1 MDNTLSS
8 LYIYGQNYISHCCMR
23 VCLWFCFLFL
33 NIRLL
38 DHFSAVERNIQAPCF
53 SDYQRDERS
62 LIYQLGAKLC
72 LELGSSYSS
81 PSVGRA
87 AHTQELPGAL
97 SSPWHCAR
105 HWKIR
110 WRECSQT
117 LPFRSHFAPSLKQ
130 RKKIK
135 ESLLVRQSQGRSG
148 PVGRLPCMLRHGPI
162 RGVPLRCKARG

>member
-8 LYIYGQNYISHCCMR
+8 LYIYGQNYISHCCMC

-72 LELGSSYSS
+72 LELWSSYSS
-81 PSVGRA
+81 PSVGRV

-117 LPFRSHFAPSLKQ
+117 LPVRSHFAPSLKQ
-130 RKKIK
+130 RKKNK
-135 ESLLVRQSQGRSG
+135 GKSACQAESRQVRTCWQTSLHAEAWTNQRGAPEVQG
-148 PVGRLPCMLRHGPI
+148 
-162 RGVPLRCKARG
+162 